1 MSRST
6 PVKIAH
12 VVLSLGPGG
21 MENGVVNLARSL
33 PPEKFTVRICCLESG
48 GEFVRRLP
56 DPGRATVLGKPPG
69 LSVRAAWQ
77 LAGWLR
83 REKPAVIHTHNLG
96 PLIYAVW
103 AKWFGATGVILHGE
117 HGMITEAE
125 SSGFHLRLRRLLYMA
140 CRKVHTVSH
149 GLRHY
154 YIERGFPADKIVAVV
169 NGVDT
174 SRFVPGDKMAARK
187 ALGLPES
194 GIVVGMVASLQRR
207 KRHRE
212 MIEAFEQC
220 AARHENARLLLLG
233 GDGPESGN
241 VLRQIAASPQS
252 KRIHWAGYQE
262 DTRLF
267 YQAMDLLAVPSVNE
281 GLSNAALEAMAS
293 GVPVLAHS
301 ACGNPDIIENELDGF
316 VANLATTGELFQ
328 QLERAISSPEQ
339 LIQMGKKARAK
350 VVAHYSLGAMVS
362 NYASLYLEL
371 AGCDLGGGS

>member
-1 MSRST
+1 
-6 PVKIAH
+6 
-12 VVLSLGPGG
+12 
-21 MENGVVNLARSL
+21 
-33 PPEKFTVRICCLESG
+33 
-48 GEFVRRLP
+48 
-56 DPGRATVLGKPPG
+56 
-69 LSVRAAWQ
+69 
-77 LAGWLR
+77 
-83 REKPAVIHTHNLG
+83 
-96 PLIYAVW
+96 
-103 AKWFGATGVILHGE
+103 
-117 HGMITEAE
+117 
-125 SSGFHLRLRRLLYMA
+125 
-140 CRKVHTVSH
+140 
-149 GLRHY
+149 
-154 YIERGFPADKIVAVV
+154 
-169 NGVDT
+169 
-174 SRFVPGDKMAARK
+174 
-187 ALGLPES
+187 
-194 GIVVGMVASLQRR
+194 
-207 KRHRE
+207 

-233 GDGPESGN
+233 GDGPESGS
-241 VLRQIAASPQS
+241 VLRQIAASHQS